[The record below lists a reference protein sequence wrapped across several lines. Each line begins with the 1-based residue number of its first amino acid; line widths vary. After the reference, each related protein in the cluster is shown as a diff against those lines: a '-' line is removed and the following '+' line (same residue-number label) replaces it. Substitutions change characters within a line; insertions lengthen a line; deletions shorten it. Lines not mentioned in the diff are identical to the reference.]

1 MDAGGRKQLER
12 LGDEEQGRLVYKF
25 RVNSPLLDLKDIF
38 CLQYNKSLSV
48 IADGRCGLL
57 KRSVFSW
64 GGREVHTVGT

>member
-12 LGDEEQGRLVYKF
+12 GLGMRNREDFVYKF

-48 IADGRCGLL
+48 NGDGRYSLF
-57 KRSVFSW
+57 KISIFSW
-64 GGREVHTVGT
+64 GGR